1 MRRVQTNSV
10 FIVYRTDLKRNYTYR
25 IGVTVWLNGVR
36 ETLSTELPG
45 WRQHT

>member
-10 FIVYRTDLKRNYTYR
+10 FIVYQTDLKRNYTCR

-36 ETLSTELPG
+36 ETLSTELPD
-45 WRQHT
+45 WQQYT